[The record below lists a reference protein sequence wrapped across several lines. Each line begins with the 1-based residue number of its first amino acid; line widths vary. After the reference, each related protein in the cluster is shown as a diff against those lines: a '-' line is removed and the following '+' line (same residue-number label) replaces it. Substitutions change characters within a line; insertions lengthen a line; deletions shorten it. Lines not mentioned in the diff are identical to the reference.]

1 MLRLV
6 RRVRAF
12 ARRSR
17 LDADLRDEFAQHLE
31 WKAQSYVASGLPA
44 DEAHRR
50 AAIDVGNVTR
60 FREDARAMWGF
71 PSVDSIVQDLAYG
84 ARLLRRSRAFTTVAV
99 LSLAV
104 GIGATSAVFS
114 LAEAVLF
121 REMPVSDPASL
132 FVIKWR
138 SGPVFPFNS
147 LNGYAEQNDAG
158 LGSTSFSYAAYRSFA
173 SDAARYID
181 VLGFADLD
189 RVNLVSDG
197 RAELVAA
204 HAVSGNYFDVLG
216 VRATAGRP
224 IGLFDDT
231 ETAAPAAVVSDSL
244 AERRFGG
251 AASAVGRSVA
261 VNSVPFTIVGVV
273 PSEFHGTGQV
283 GTSPD
288 IYLPLTLRRR
298 VVPNDDPPDDPNF
311 WWVLMLGRL
320 KPGIEVDRARD
331 ALDVLLKRTVTAAKP
346 TLAAQDLPRLALLPG
361 GRGQVEARDQ
371 MRDPIQTMA
380 VVTMLVL
387 LVACANVAGLL
398 LARGRARIR
407 ELSVRA
413 AIGAARRRIVRQLVT
428 ESAMIAAAGA
438 CIGILLARWLSAA
451 LAPALGDAVEDARW
465 LSGLDMRVVVFA
477 AGIAAA
483 CALMFGVVPAFRA
496 TDVDVS
502 AALQDTSRG
511 AVSQRR
517 RLSGALVVAQIAM
530 SLLLVA
536 GAGLLV
542 RSLRNLEVADL
553 GFNPSQLLLFR
564 IDPTVS
570 GYEGRRAIDLYGR
583 ILDRAR
589 ATPGVV
595 AASLSSHRLISNS
608 SAIAVTRRTDE
619 HAPAPGSPD
628 ARAFDRAHFSWN
640 MTVDERFFDT
650 LGIRML
656 RGRAFE
662 PADETGAPVVVV
674 NQALARQ
681 LFQSEDVVGREL
693 VFGSSKR
700 EHPTPLH
707 IVGVVADAR
716 YTAMRAPKPPT
727 FYMYYRQQPEMKN
740 APTFEIRTA
749 GPPSAIAAPM
759 REILH
764 EIDPNLPMFAVTS
777 QSDQI
782 ASSLK
787 RERLFARLATLLGC
801 AAVMLSA
808 IGLYGLLAYGVARRT
823 REIGLRIALGAARRT
838 VIWMVFGESIRLVA
852 LGVIIGIPAAL
863 AGTKILQSLLF
874 GLDARDPITLALAC
888 AVMTALAL
896 LASYLP
902 ARRAARVDPMVALRA
917 E

>member
-1 MLRLV
+1 MAWYHEIVSSLGALFGSRRQESEMAEEIGYHIEMETRRLV
-6 RRVRAF
+6 EAGM
-12 ARRSR
+12 
-17 LDADLRDEFAQHLE
+17 DEN
-31 WKAQSYVASGLPA
+31 
-44 DEAHRR
+44 EAHRR
-50 AAIDVGNVTR
+50 AVRDFGGVERHKDDVRDERGLSWLRDGWSDVR
-60 FREDARAMWGF
+60 FAAR
-71 PSVDSIVQDLAYG
+71 S
-84 ARLLRRSRAFTTVAV
+84 LRRRPGFTAVATIT
-99 LSLAV
+99 LAL
-104 GIGATSAVFS
+104 GIGATTTLFGVVKQVLLTPLPYGHPEGLVMVWSAWKGFDQTWLS
-114 LAEAVLF
+114 YDEW
-121 REMPVSDPASL
+121 EG
-132 FVIKWR
+132 WR
-138 SGPVFPFNS
+138 
-147 LNGYAEQNDAG
+147 
-158 LGSTSFSYAAYRSFA
+158 
-173 SDAARYID
+173 AR
-181 VLGFADLD
+181 V
-189 RVNLVSDG
+189 
-197 RAELVAA
+197 
-204 HAVSGNYFDVLG
+204 HAFED
-216 VRATAGRP
+216 
-224 IGLFDDT
+224 IGLFAEGSANFDGDT
-231 ETAAPAAVVSDSL
+231 PERVRTAQVQANIFPILGVQPLLGRNFTAEEDRPGGPSVVIL
-244 AERRFGG
+244 GYGLWQRRFGG
-251 AASAVGRSVA
+251 DPSVIGRQVGISGQPTTV
-261 VNSVPFTIVGVV
+261 VGVM
-273 PSEFHGTGQV
+273 PADFR
-283 GTSPD
+283 
-288 IYLPLTLRRR
+288 LPLDFGAGGRTDAWFPLATDAAQNGALPGPEFPKGGANNGYDGVARLR
-298 VVPNDDPPDDPNF
+298 
-311 WWVLMLGRL
+311 
-320 KPGIEVDRARD
+320 PGA
-331 ALDVLLKRTVTAAKP
+331 TAA
-346 TLAAQDLPRLALLPG
+346 TANAQLRSLVAELEQWGYMSDVGFHAYAVPIEEQIT
-361 GRGQVEARDQ
+361 GRVR
-371 MRDPIQTMA
+371 P
-380 VVTMLVL
+380 VL
-387 LVACANVAGLL
+387 LVVFGAVGFVMLIACANVAGLL